1 MSNAGGSLKWTTS
14 AGTFATLA
22 GLSAPTLGD
31 VNVTNNISQSITPA
45 ASTATLNGTLTSTG
59 GENPTV
65 YFLWGDNDAGT
76 NYSNLSSW
84 DNQVPMGVLG
94 SGAFSTNLTGLE
106 IGKVYY
112 FRTAASN
119 GSGSV
124 VSNSLGIF
132 QVANAGGLTVDPT
145 AVYPDNIKLWLD
157 ANHSSASSG
166 TWTDR
171 SNSANHATKNGSAI
185 TVASNVLNGL
195 PVMRYNGTNG
205 NFHSFNRI
213 SDIRTVF
220 WVVKYNSG
228 AGGSSEILPPI
239 ISMVMD

>member
-1 MSNAGGSLKWTTS
+1 MRV
-14 AGTFATLA
+14 
-22 GLSAPTLGD
+22 PTIRICPVGIIRLRW
-31 VNVTNNISQSITPA
+31 V
-45 ASTATLNGTLTSTG
+45 
-59 GENPTV
+59 
-65 YFLWGDNDAGT
+65 F
-76 NYSNLSSW
+76 
-84 DNQVPMGVLG
+84 LG

-106 IGKVYY
+106 KGKVYY

-195 PVMRYNGTNG
+195 PVMRYTMGPMEIIILLTG
-205 NFHSFNRI
+205 YPI
-213 SDIRTVF
+213 SVPYF
-220 WVVKYNSG
+220 GW
-228 AGGSSEILPPI
+228 
-239 ISMVMD
+239 